1 MIEGLTTIFTLII
14 LVILLTKC
22 RLFFFSIHSL
32 LVVGAI
38 ALGIGYGM
46 AVFITSCL
54 GPLAMILGVGLVGC
68 IIFAL
73 LGGS

>member
-1 MIEGLTTIFTLII
+1 MIEGLTTIFTLIV

-38 ALGIGYGM
+38 
-46 AVFITSCL
+46 CL

>member
-1 MIEGLTTIFTLII
+1 MIGGLTTIFTLIV

-73 LGGS
+73 LGSS

>member
-1 MIEGLTTIFTLII
+1 MIEGLTTIFTLIVF
-14 LVILLTKC
+14 VILMTKC
-22 RLFFFSIHSL
+22 RLLFLGVHSL

-46 AVFITSCL
+46 AIFVASCL
-54 GPLAMILGVGLVGC
+54 GPLALILGIGIVGF

-73 LGGS
+73 FN

>member
-1 MIEGLTTIFTLII
+1 MLSGLTTIFTLIV

-22 RLFFFSIHSL
+22 RLFFFGVHSL
-32 LVVGAI
+32 LVVSAI

-46 AVFITSCL
+46 AVFITTCL
-54 GPLAMILGVGLVGC
+54 GPLAMLLGIGIVGF

-73 LGGS
+73 LGSS